1 MRRSDHPTM
10 PAGDRVWLVRRKE
23 GVLEWALIKP
33 FADGSA
39 LLRTAT
45 DFKTCAPPNGPREAL
60 AIVDAGGFLILE
72 QAKKRGI
79 VGDDEP
85 PKW

>member
-1 MRRSDHPTM
+1 M
-10 PAGDRVWLVRRKE
+10 PAGDRVWLVKRSPT
-23 GVLEWALIKP
+23 GVEWALIKP

-39 LLRTAT
+39 ILRTTT

-60 AIVDAGGFLILE
+60 AIVDAAGYLILE

-85 PKW
+85 PQW